1 MDDKDSK
8 AAKAV
13 IIQSLYRSYSI
24 RKLYNISNEYYEQI
38 CIDIMN
44 EIKND
49 IPLYDSYRYNNYAN
63 RIDKV
68 GDVLLFDTVND
79 IKQKDNNDVI
89 IVNDDNGDDKNKEN
103 IVNNDNDNDNDNGND
118 NDNDNDNNTITK
130 DAGIIVNDDNN
141 DDNAIVDINNSDG
154 DDDNVIIGDN
164 NDDGDVIID
173 DNNDN
178 IDTVHNDNT
187 TNIINNKD
195 TDSEI
200 PNDIKLKL
208 LKAEEKFLKQS
219 LLDRLTFLRNENR

>member
-89 IVNDDNGDDKNKEN
+89 IVNGDDKNKEN
-103 IVNNDNDNDNDNGND
+103 IVNY
-118 NDNDNDNNTITK
+118 DNDNDNNTITK
-130 DAGIIVNDDNN
+130 VTDIIVNDDNN
-141 DDNAIVDINNSDG
+141 DDNFIVDNNNSDEN
-154 DDDNVIIGDN
+154 DDNVIIDDN
-164 NDDGDVIID
+164 NDDIIID

-178 IDTVHNDNT
+178 IDTLHNDNT
-187 TNIINNKD
+187 TNIINNND

-200 PNDIKLKL
+200 PNDIKLTL

>member
-1 MDDKDSK
+1 MDDKDLKTS
-8 AAKAV
+8 KAV

-79 IKQKDNNDVI
+79 IKQKDSNDVI
-89 IVNDDNGDDKNKEN
+89 IVNDNNGDDSNKEN
-103 IVNNDNDNDNDNGND
+103 IVNDDNILLVNNDNDNDDNIITKD
-118 NDNDNDNNTITK
+118 TDIIVNDNDNN
-130 DAGIIVNDDNN
+130 DDNIIVDNN
-141 DDNAIVDINNSDG
+141 DINDN
-154 DDDNVIIGDN
+154 DDVIIGDN
-164 NDDGDVIID
+164 NYDDGAIID

-178 IDTVHNDNT
+178 IDTLHNDNT
-187 TNIINNKD
+187 TNIINDKD
-195 TDSEI
+195 TYDSEI
-200 PNDIKLKL
+200 PNDIKLTL
-208 LKAEEKFLKQS
+208 LKAQEKFLKQS
-219 LLDRLTFLRNENR
+219 LLDRLNFLRNQNR